1 MNRDV
6 FRRAAVRY
14 GVLFLTSVLLVA
26 GFWFHGTFYEL
37 GLGPLLLVGGF
48 ATFTVLLVLRITWT
62 GRPWRRAGGDLA
74 FRREQG
80 ERLKA
85 RAASL
90 GILPMGARVP
100 AVGAVAN
107 AVVPGSDRPAARIV
121 VEDVRRCLYA
131 DVGEAEARAAGYDS
145 TEDFRR
151 HWEAERARDPCE
163 IVLFVHF
170 HAEDPR

>member
-1 MNRDV
+1 MDRDA
-6 FRRAAVRY
+6 FRRASVRY

-26 GFWFHGTFYEL
+26 GFWFHGTFYAL

-48 ATFTVLLVLRITWT
+48 ATFTILLVLRITWT
-62 GRPWRRAGGDLA
+62 GGAWRRSGGDLA
-74 FRREQG
+74 FRPEQG

-90 GILPMGARVP
+90 NILPMGARVP

-107 AVVPGSDRPAARIV
+107 AVVPGSDRPAARVV
-121 VEDVRRCLYA
+121 VEDVQRSLYA

-145 TEDFRR
+145 AEDFRR
-151 HWEAERARDPCE
+151 RWEAEHARDPRE

-170 HAEDPR
+170 RVEDSR